1 MGAPGMLLLNVLL
14 SLLGWLIA
22 YPRRSRKLGGALVV
36 LHLLASAST
45 LPNSPLLYPA
55 NGCAVAPQH
64 ARLRELSHR
73 SQRPVRPP
81 TAPGAHLWALGGA
94 VRWARAERPRRVDA
108 KERPLRRS
116 GACPTPPMS
125 PPLNICRRSL
135 PSSPR

>member
-36 LHLLASAST
+36 LHLLASVST

-81 TAPGAHLWALGGA
+81 TAPGAHLWALGGLPA
-94 VRWARAERPRRVDA
+94 GPERSALAAWVPRRGRCGALVPA
-108 KERPLRRS
+108 QHRRYHR
-116 GACPTPPMS
+116 
-125 PPLNICRRSL
+125 L
-135 PSSPR
+135 